1 MHAITIHNAHNNNN
15 KKTFHTKN
23 MNDIT
28 LKDPVESTCET
39 ENYDSSGYCI
49 KLIHNKSINTF
60 HPHKQTVIT
69 AHPHSFHSYTP
80 WHAEQMADANHQ
92 CSPFKAHNP
101 TLDLFFNENSEE
113 FRIVNGPF

>member
-92 CSPFKAHNP
+92 CSPF
-101 TLDLFFNENSEE
+101 
-113 FRIVNGPF
+113 